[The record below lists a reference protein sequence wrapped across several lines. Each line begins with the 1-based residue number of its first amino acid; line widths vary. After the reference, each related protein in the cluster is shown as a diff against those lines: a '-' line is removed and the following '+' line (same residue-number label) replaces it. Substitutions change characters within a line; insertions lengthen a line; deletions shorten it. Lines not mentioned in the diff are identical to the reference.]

1 MNAVAPVSLHGKQSC
16 WAMSSL
22 SRARRV
28 VSGSG
33 ESRAATGGMTG
44 APIVYVVVVEVV
56 EVELKYWV
64 VVDSWQW
71 KTDGAVVVGRILK
84 ATRA

>member
-1 MNAVAPVSLHGKQSC
+1 MNAVAPVSLHGRQSC
-16 WAMSSL
+16 CAMSSL

-44 APIVYVVVVEVV
+44 APIVYIVVIEVV
-56 EVELKYWV
+56 EAELEYSIFE
-64 VVDSWQW
+64 DSRQW
-71 KTDGAVVVGRILK
+71 KIDGAGVV
-84 ATRA
+84 

>member
-1 MNAVAPVSLHGKQSC
+1 MNAVAPVSLQGRQSC
-16 WAMSSL
+16 CAMSSL

-44 APIVYVVVVEVV
+44 APIVYSGVGGVSQSGLGIQGVVESV
-56 EVELKYWV
+56 
-64 VVDSWQW
+64 Q
-71 KTDGAVVVGRILK
+71 
-84 ATRA
+84 